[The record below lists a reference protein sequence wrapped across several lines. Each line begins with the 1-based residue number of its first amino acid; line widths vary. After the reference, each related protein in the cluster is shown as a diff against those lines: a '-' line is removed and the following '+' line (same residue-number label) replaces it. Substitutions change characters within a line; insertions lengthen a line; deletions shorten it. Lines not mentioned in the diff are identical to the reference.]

1 VKKMKFERKRYIAFI
16 NFGNLSSGQN
26 FFLLRQKF
34 LQLFGSLSLEEASL
48 AMVVEKRNIFAV
60 RVNLKFEKQLLFASC
75 YLPLFS
81 IFTTSSVKKAKEKID
96 YFGK

>member
-1 VKKMKFERKRYIAFI
+1 MKFERKRYIAFI
-16 NFGNLSSGQN
+16 NFGNLNSEQN

-34 LQLFGSLSLEEASL
+34 SELFGSLSLEEASL
-48 AMVVEKRNIFAV
+48 AMVFKKQNIFLV
-60 RVNLKFEKQLLFASC
+60 RVNLRFEKQLLFASC

-96 YFGK
+96 HFEK

>member
-1 VKKMKFERKRYIAFI
+1 MVVKK
-16 NFGNLSSGQN
+16 Q
-26 FFLLRQKF
+26 
-34 LQLFGSLSLEEASL
+34 
-48 AMVVEKRNIFAV
+48 NIFVV
-60 RVNLKFEKQLLFASC
+60 RVNLNFEKQLLFASC